1 MIKEF
6 SIFLIANFLLPYLGN
21 TVGINLLLRM
31 TKTIEGSGEIDKK
44 YQITSTKKN
53 CLILS
58 SKGPLCKKSTLLFEA
73 SFASIFVCHI
83 FFAFAVLVAS
93 FFHKYSIFLESIR
106 HGMKKM
112 SMG

>member
-44 YQITSTKKN
+44 YQTTSTTSAKKIS

-83 FFAFAVLVAS
+83 FFAFAVLVGQ
-93 FFHKYSIFLESIR
+93 FFP
-106 HGMKKM
+106 
-112 SMG
+112 